1 MTTSAVAD
9 GRPAAAPRG
18 AGTGEGIVVEHLSK
32 QFGSFTAVDD
42 VTFSAIDGRITALLG
57 PSGSGKSTVLRMIAG
72 LERPSAGRITIA
84 GEDQTEASV
93 QDRRVGFVFQHY
105 ALFRHMS
112 VRDNVAFGL
121 SVRRVGKADQR
132 KRVDEL
138 LELVQ
143 LGPFADRY
151 PHHLSGGQR
160 QRVALARA
168 LAPRPRVLLLDEPFG
183 ALDARVRQ
191 DLRHWLDRLHRELG
205 VTSLLVTHDQ
215 EEALE
220 LANTIVV
227 MHRGGVEQVGSP
239 EAVYNEP
246 ATPFVAGFVGAANVL
261 SGHVRDGRLRFG
273 EQVLWDAAHI
283 DDGSEAH
290 AYIRPHDVRVSDRQG
305 QGESLPGVLERSKDL
320 GWMSK
325 LHVRLPD
332 GQTVIA
338 HIPNDE
344 LGHHEPGD
352 EVWVDLRN
360 AKVFA
365 PDAGEA
371 AGPDVVA
378 ETVAPEQAAASAAG

>member
-1 MTTSAVAD
+1 MTTSAPRIDVAVPD
-9 GRPAAAPRG
+9 RG
-18 AGTGEGIVVEHLSK
+18 ADAGIVVEHLTK
-32 QFGSFTAVDD
+32 QFGTFTAVDD
-42 VTFSAIDGRITALLG
+42 VSFSAVDGKITALLG
-57 PSGSGKSTVLRMIAG
+57 PSGSGKSTVLRAIAG
-72 LERPSAGRITIA
+72 LERPSAGRVTIA

-112 VRDNVAFGL
+112 VRENVAFGL
-121 SVRRVGKADQR
+121 SVRKVEKADQR

-220 LANTIVV
+220 LANTVVV
-227 MHRGGVEQVGSP
+227 MHRGRVEQVGSP
-239 EAVYNEP
+239 EQVYNDP

-261 SGHVRDGRLRFG
+261 SGHVVDGRLRFG

-290 AYIRPHDVRVSDRQG
+290 AYIRPHDVRVSDSRG
-305 QGESLPGVLERSKDL
+305 NGESLPGVLERIKDL

-325 LHVRLPD
+325 LHVRMPD
-332 GQTVIA
+332 GQAVIA

-344 LGHHEPGD
+344 LGEHQPGD

-365 PDAGEA
+365 PEEGESVGLAEPDLTVDDAE
-371 AGPDVVA
+371 
-378 ETVAPEQAAASAAG
+378 EAAASAAG

>member
-1 MTTSAVAD
+1 MATSA
-9 GRPAAAPRG
+9 
-18 AGTGEGIVVEHLSK
+18 GIVVEQLTK
-32 QFGSFTAVDD
+32 RFGSFTAVDD
-42 VTFSAIDGRITALLG
+42 VSFTADDGKITALLG
-57 PSGSGKSTVLRMIAG
+57 PSGSGKSTVLRAIAG
-72 LERPSAGRITIA
+72 LERPSAGRVTIA
-84 GEDQTEASV
+84 GEDQTDASV

-112 VRDNVAFGL
+112 VRDNVSFGL
-121 SVRRVGKADQR
+121 SVRKVAKADQR

-143 LGPFADRY
+143 LGPFAGRY

-227 MHRGGVEQVGSP
+227 MHRGRVEQVGSP
-239 EAVYNEP
+239 DAVYNGP

-261 SGHVRDGRLRFG
+261 RGSVRGGRLRFG
-273 EQVLWDAAHI
+273 EQVLWDATHI
-283 DDGSEAH
+283 DEGSDAH
-290 AYIRPHDVRVSDRQG
+290 AYIRPHDVRVSDRRNG
-305 QGESLPGVLERSKDL
+305 DGSLPGVLERSKDI

-325 LHVRLPD
+325 LHLRLPD
-332 GQTVIA
+332 GQAVIA

-344 LGHHEPGD
+344 LGPHEPGD
-352 EVWVDLRN
+352 QVWVDLRN

-365 PDAGEA
+365 PDAGEVADLADPDLRIDDAEEATTTA
-371 AGPDVVA
+371 AG
-378 ETVAPEQAAASAAG
+378 